1 MNLLNWLAFGAHSDD
16 VEIGM
21 GATIKKETNRGRE
34 VIICDLTEAERSS
47 NGDVA
52 TRKREASAAA
62 AVLGVKKRVNLNLPD
77 RGLHLREEY
86 ILSIISCIRKEKPE
100 YVFAPYWIDR
110 HPDHGNCAKLVK
122 EAVFSAGIK
131 KITDPDEL
139 PPHKVKKL
147 FYYMI
152 NSTEKPSLYV
162 DVSDAY
168 PDKIQALKA
177 YPSQF
182 VKSENSV
189 DTPLTNGY
197 IERVEAR
204 DRFYGF
210 DAGVDYA
217 EGFITEQTYVTNFL

>member
-1 MNLLNWLAFGAHSDD
+1 MELANWLAIGAHADD

-21 GATIKKETNRGRE
+21 GATIKKESNRSRN

-47 NGDVA
+47 NGNVA
-52 TRKREASAAA
+52 TRKSEAENAAA
-62 AVLGVKKRVNLNLPD
+62 ILGVSKRINLNLPD
-77 RGLHLREEY
+77 RGLLLTDEY
-86 ILSIISCIRKEKPE
+86 ILRIVACIRKEKPE

-122 EAVFSAGIK
+122 EAVFSAGIR
-131 KITDPDEL
+131 KIIDPDQL
-139 PPHKVKKL
+139 PPHKVKKI

-162 DVSDAY
+162 DVSETYAH
-168 PDKIQALKA
+168 KIEALKA

-182 VKSENSV
+182 IKSENSV

-204 DRFYGF
+204 DRLNGF
-210 DAGVDYA
+210 DAGTSYA
-217 EGFITEQTYVTNFL
+217 EGFITEQIYVTNNL

>member
-1 MNLLNWLAFGAHSDD
+1 MELANWLAIGAHADD

-21 GATIKKETNRGRE
+21 GATIKKETNRRRN

-47 NGDVA
+47 NGNVA
-52 TRKREASAAA
+52 TRKSEAENAAA
-62 AVLGVKKRVNLNLPD
+62 ILGVSKRINLNLPD
-77 RGLHLREEY
+77 RGLLLTDEY
-86 ILSIISCIRKEKPE
+86 ILSIVACIRREKPE

-122 EAVFSAGIK
+122 EAVFSAGIR
-131 KITDPDEL
+131 KIIDADQL
-139 PPHKVKKL
+139 PPHKVKKI

-162 DVSDAY
+162 DVSETYAH
-168 PDKIQALKA
+168 KIEALKA

-182 VKSENSV
+182 IKSENSV

-204 DRFYGF
+204 DRLNGF
-210 DAGVDYA
+210 DAGTAYA
-217 EGFITEQTYVTNFL
+217 EGFITEQIYVTNNL